1 MSDEACF
8 NSQRDGILLVFIRL
22 PFFTIGFQLPTGW
35 NSTLALQFCCLLFWR
50 CFNSQRDGILLYC
63 RQVFLDHSNSFNSQR
78 DGILRDL
85 AEIMDSFSAGF
96 NSQRDGILLKLFWSF
111 FEFLWFQ
118 FPTGWNST
126 SFLDIQRLCNGCF
139 NSQRDG
145 ILPKLGGIST
155 RASGVSIPNG
165 MEFYKVK
172 TYVRL
177 KSAFCFN
184 SQRDGIL
191 RFMTFTSIT

>member
-1 MSDEACF
+1 MEFYIRMSLKFCRIFCF
-8 NSQRDGILLVFIRL
+8 NSQRDGILHFRYR
-22 PFFTIGFQLPTGW
+22 PAK
-35 NSTLALQFCCLLFWR
+35 SR
-50 CFNSQRDGILLYC
+50 Y
-63 RQVFLDHSNSFNSQR
+63 
-78 DGILRDL
+78 
-85 AEIMDSFSAGF
+85 
-96 NSQRDGILLKLFWSF
+96 
-111 FEFLWFQ
+111 LWFQ

-165 MEFYKVK
+165 MEFYNLVSGKSDV
-172 TYVRL
+172 YVGFQFPTGWNSTIRGVRR
-177 KSAFCFN
+177 SRGVRRFN

-191 RFMTFTSIT
+191 PGLNFWLADG